1 MLNWVFGKRGKKKRK
16 KPGIGKKP
24 AYEKAREIAGK
35 GSASQ
40 RAKLAAH
47 EEMEPEILYFLAS
60 DDDEDVRIQVAENVG
75 TPLQADAILAG
86 DASEEV
92 RCELARKIG
101 RMVPGLGPGENKT
114 LVEMAIEVLE
124 VLAQDELP
132 RVRAIISEELKHAG
146 NIPAEI
152 IQRLA
157 DDLEDIVAVPVLEY
171 SPLLNELDLKQIVAR
186 GAGLQMAAI
195 ARRPDLSET
204 VVDAIVE
211 QDDADAIQDVLE
223 NGSAKIGDKSMDVI
237 AERAEENTG
246 WHRPMVFRDELPVR
260 TIRRI
265 ASFVN
270 AALMEALIERNSTR
284 KDLVEGLRKTVR
296 ERIERGDMV
305 EEAETYVPALARAKE
320 DMAAGSLNED
330 RLAEALAGDEIS
342 YFRYGLMELS
352 GLPHDT
358 VSKMLNTG
366 SSKAITALAWKS
378 GLSMHFAEKI
388 QSQIGKLPPKQVL
401 RARHDGGFP
410 LGEDDMDWYLESFFA
425 G

>member
-24 AYEKAREIAGK
+24 VYEKAREIAGK
-35 GSASQ
+35 GSTAQ

-47 EEMEPEILYFLAS
+47 EEMEPEILYYLAD
-60 DDDEDVRIQVAENVG
+60 DDDEDVRIVVAENVG

-86 DASEEV
+86 DQSEEV

-101 RMVPGLGPGENKT
+101 RMVPGLGPDENQT
-114 LVEMAIEVLE
+114 LVDMAIEVLG

-146 NIPAEI
+146 NIPTRI
-152 IQRLA
+152 VQRLA
-157 DDLEDIVAVPVLEY
+157 EDLEDIVAVPVLEY

-186 GAGLQMAAI
+186 GAGMQMAAV
-195 ARRPDLSET
+195 ARRRNLTET

-211 QDDADAIQDVLE
+211 KDDANAIQVVLE
-223 NGSAKIGDKSMDVI
+223 NDSAKISGKSMDII

-246 WHRPMVFRDELPVR
+246 WHRPMVFREELPVR

-270 AALMEALIERNSTR
+270 AALMEALIERNSVR
-284 KDLVEGLRKTVR
+284 RDLVDGLRKTVR

-305 EEAETYVPALARAKE
+305 EEAETYVPARTRAKE
-320 DMAAGSLNED
+320 DMEQGALDEA
-330 RLAEALAGDEIS
+330 RLAEALAGDDIS

-352 GLPHDT
+352 GLPHGA

-366 SSKAITALAWKS
+366 SSKAITALSWKS
-378 GLSMHFAEKI
+378 GLSMLFAEKI

-401 RARHDGGFP
+401 RARHDGSFP

-425 G
+425 D

>member
-1 MLNWVFGKRGKKKRK
+1 MLNWVFGKRDRKKRK

-24 AYEKAREIAGK
+24 PYEKAREIAGK
-35 GSASQ
+35 GSRAQ
-40 RAKLAAH
+40 RRKLAAH
-47 EEMEPEILYFLAS
+47 EEMEPEVLYFLAD
-60 DDDEDVRIQVAENVG
+60 DDDEGVRVEVAENAG
-75 TPLQADAILAG
+75 TPLQADIILAG
-86 DASEEV
+86 DGAEEV

-101 RMVPGLGPGENKT
+101 RMVPGLGPDENKT

-124 VLAQDELP
+124 ILAKDELP

-146 NIPAEI
+146 NVPAEI

-171 SPLLNELDLKQIVAR
+171 SPLLNESDLKQIVAR
-186 GAGLQMAAI
+186 GAGLRMLAI
-195 ARRPDLSET
+195 ARRRELPEI

-211 QDDADAIQDVLE
+211 KDDPDAIQEVLE
-223 NGSAKIGDKSMDVI
+223 NDSAEIGDRSMDII

-246 WHRPMVFRDELPVR
+246 WHRPMVFRDDLPVR

-284 KDLVEGLRKTVR
+284 KDLVEKLRKTVR
-296 ERIERGDMV
+296 ERIERGDMA
-305 EEAETYVPALARAKE
+305 EQAETYVPALARAKE
-320 DMAAGSLNED
+320 DMKQGSLDED
-330 RLAEALAGDEIS
+330 RLREALVGDEIS
-342 YFRYGLMELS
+342 YLRYGLVELS

-378 GLSMHFAEKI
+378 GLSMAFAEKI
-388 QSQIGKLPPKQVL
+388 QSQIGKLPPARVL

-425 G
+425 R

>member
-1 MLNWVFGKRGKKKRK
+1 MLNWVFGRRNKKKRK

-35 GSASQ
+35 GFSAQ
-40 RAKLAAH
+40 RVKLAAH
-47 EEMEPEILYFLAS
+47 EEMEPEILYFLAT
-60 DDDEDVRIQVAENVG
+60 DDDEDVRVQVAENVG

-86 DASEEV
+86 DGSEEV

-101 RMVPGLGPGENKT
+101 RMVPGLGPDENKA
-114 LVEMAIEVLE
+114 LVEMAIEVLD

-132 RVRAIISEELKHAG
+132 RVRAIISEELKHAD
-146 NIPAEI
+146 NIPIGI
-152 IQRLA
+152 IHRLA
-157 DDLEDIVAVPVLEY
+157 DDLENIVAVPVLEY
-171 SPLLNELDLKQIVAR
+171 SPLLTESDLKQIVAR
-186 GAGLQMAAI
+186 GAVLQMAAV
-195 ARRPDLSET
+195 ARRRELSES

-211 QDDADAIQDVLE
+211 IDDADTIQVVLE
-223 NGSAKIGDKSMDVI
+223 NDSANIGDKSMDII

-284 KDLVEGLRKTVR
+284 KDLVGGLRKTVR

-305 EEAETYVPALARAKE
+305 EETETYVPALARAKQ
-320 DMAAGSLNED
+320 DMEQGSLSED
-330 RLAEALAGDEIS
+330 RLVEALAGDELS

-378 GLSMHFAEKI
+378 GLSMRFAEKI
-388 QSQIGKLPPKQVL
+388 QAQIGKLPPKQVL